1 MITNKKIVLILAAT
15 VIVLSFTG
23 LFLYQSHEEKKA
35 AQKQLQILKEKE
47 EARSRAEE
55 EKRVAEQERHEP
67 RP

>member
-1 MITNKKIVLILAAT
+1 ML
-15 VIVLSFTG
+15 VLSFTG
-23 LFLYQSHEEKKA
+23 LFLCQSHEEKKA